1 MKVIDLTLT
10 ISEKIPT
17 FPGSPRPN
25 FIPWENIKEDGYNLE
40 LLFLSTHTGTH
51 MDAPYHFLEKG
62 AKIHEISLKKLV
74 SEAVLIQS
82 RGSRDRFGIKQI
94 SITKADIQKFEKQH
108 GKIDGFSSVIFY
120 TGWNVPHLWGTYDD
134 VTEHLPLSP
143 DYNQEKYYFTKNPG
157 LSVSGAE
164 YLASKKINLVGIDSP
179 NIDMGTDHKFSV
191 HQIFAK
197 KGILIVE
204 NLTNLHILF
213 HMLHPETAAKKRMYW
228 YTRRSQDPP
237 AVTSRRFRDPKTG
250 KYQSPKKLPT
260 FHLVVLPL
268 KLKNATGSP
277 VRAIAFV
284 D

>member
-1 MKVIDLTLT
+1 MKIIDLTLT
-10 ISEKIPT
+10 VSDKIPT
-17 FPGSPRPN
+17 FPGSPQPS
-25 FIPWENIKEDGYNLE
+25 FIPWENVKEDGYNLE

-74 SEAVLIQS
+74 SEAVLIKS
-82 RGSRDRFGIKQI
+82 KKKDGE
-94 SITKADIQKFEKQH
+94 SITKIDIQKFEKKH
-108 GKIDGFSSVIFY
+108 GKIASFSSVIFY
-120 TGWNVPHLWGTYDD
+120 TGWQRNL
-134 VTEHLPLSP
+134 
-143 DYNQEKYYFTKNPG
+143 QKKYYFEKNPG
-157 LSVSGAE
+157 LSVSAAK

-179 NIDMGTDHKFSV
+179 SVDLGKDSKFSV

-204 NLTNLHILF
+204 NLANLEKI
-213 HMLHPETAAKKRMYW
+213 KSSK
-228 YTRRSQDPP
+228 
-237 AVTSRRFRDPKTG
+237 
-250 KYQSPKKLPT
+250 

-284 D
+284 E

>member
-1 MKVIDLTLT
+1 MEIIDLTLT
-10 ISEKIPT
+10 VSDKIPT

-62 AKIHEISLKKLV
+62 AKIHEISLNKLV
-74 SEAVLIQS
+74 SEAVLIES
-82 RGSRDRFGIKQI
+82 RTSWDKIGTKQI

-108 GKIDGFSSVIFY
+108 GKIDGFSSVIFN
-120 TGWNVPHLWGTYDD
+120 TDWDAHF
-134 VTEHLPLSP
+134 
-143 DYNQEKYYFTKNPG
+143 NQKYYFTKNPG

-164 YLASKKINLVGIDSP
+164 YLASKKIKLVGIDSP
-179 NIDMGTDHKFSV
+179 SIDVGSDHKFPV

-204 NLTNLHILF
+204 NLTNLHMIF
-213 HMLHPETAAKKRMYW
+213 RRVYQTAAMKKAAMY
-228 YTRRSQDPP
+228 
-237 AVTSRRFRDPKTG
+237 SRRFQDPKTG

-268 KLKNATGSP
+268 KLFDVTGSP

-284 D
+284 E

>member
-1 MKVIDLTLT
+1 MEIIDLTLT
-10 ISEKIPT
+10 VSDKIPT

-62 AKIHEISLKKLV
+62 AKIHEISLNKFV

-82 RGSRDRFGIKQI
+82 RESRDRFGIKQI

-108 GKIDGFSSVIFY
+108 GKIDGFSSVIFN
-120 TGWNVPHLWGTYDD
+120 TNWDAHI
-134 VTEHLPLSP
+134 
-143 DYNQEKYYFTKNPG
+143 NQKYYFTKNPG

-179 NIDMGTDHKFSV
+179 SIDVGTDTKFSV

-204 NLTNLHILF
+204 NLTNLHMIF
-213 HMLHPETAAKKRMYW
+213 HRVYQTAAMKKAAMY
-228 YTRRSQDPP
+228 
-237 AVTSRRFRDPKTG
+237 SRRFRDPKTG

-268 KLKNATGSP
+268 KLNNATGSP

>member
-1 MKVIDLTLT
+1 MKIIDLTLT
-10 ISEKIPT
+10 VSDEIPT
-17 FPGSPRPN
+17 FPGSPQPS
-25 FIPWENIKEDGYNLE
+25 FIPWENVKEDGYNLE

-74 SEAVLIQS
+74 SETVLIKS
-82 RGSRDRFGIKQI
+82 KKNDGK
-94 SITKADIQKFEKQH
+94 SITKTDIQKFEKKH
-108 GKIDGFSSVIFY
+108 GKIVSFSSVIFY
-120 TGWNVPHLWGTYDD
+120 TGWQRNL
-134 VTEHLPLSP
+134 
-143 DYNQEKYYFTKNPG
+143 QKKYYFTKNPG
-157 LSVSGAE
+157 LSVSAAK

-179 NIDMGTDHKFSV
+179 SIDLGKDSKFSV

-204 NLTNLHILF
+204 NLANLEKIKS
-213 HMLHPETAAKKRMYW
+213 AK
-228 YTRRSQDPP
+228 
-237 AVTSRRFRDPKTG
+237 
-250 KYQSPKKLPT
+250 

-284 D
+284 E

>member
-1 MKVIDLTLT
+1 MKIVDLTLT
-10 ISEKIPT
+10 VSDKIPT
-17 FPGSPRPN
+17 FPGSPQPS
-25 FIPWENIKEDGYNLE
+25 FIPWENVKEDGYNLE

-74 SEAVLIQS
+74 SETVLIKS
-82 RGSRDRFGIKQI
+82 KKKDGE
-94 SITKADIQKFEKQH
+94 SITKTDIQKFEKKH
-108 GKIDGFSSVIFY
+108 GKIASFSSVIFY
-120 TGWNVPHLWGTYDD
+120 TGWQRNL
-134 VTEHLPLSP
+134 
-143 DYNQEKYYFTKNPG
+143 QKKYYFTKNPG
-157 LSVSGAE
+157 LSVSAAK

-179 NIDMGTDHKFSV
+179 SIDLGKDSKFSV

-204 NLTNLHILF
+204 NLANLEKIKS
-213 HMLHPETAAKKRMYW
+213 AK
-228 YTRRSQDPP
+228 
-237 AVTSRRFRDPKTG
+237 
-250 KYQSPKKLPT
+250 

-284 D
+284 E